1 MNRQSTTRAASL
13 AIVTCL
19 TALAVVSPGAPAT
32 SNASTSADCHLPGW
46 THVLTGHWGGGCR

>member
-13 AIVTCL
+13 AVVTCL
-19 TALAVVSPGAPAT
+19 TALGLIIPGAPAA
-32 SNASTSADCHLPGW
+32 SNASTSRDCHLSDW